1 MNRGGVAGSQRFAF
15 MAGLPRSGS
24 TLIANLL
31 NQRQDTHATRLT
43 DTAEVFRTI
52 LMDMRRTEQYRSGA
66 RYVDTLLSGILPALY
81 REDSATLIVDKCRL
95 WGTPYYRRALAE
107 ALDYPPRILAPVRPL
122 TEIVASFVRLCR
134 AAPDNYI
141 DRAMVAED
149 FHSYWRKPID
159 DARVDW
165 LLLPNGHLGS
175 AMLGLHGAYQDDS
188 ADLFHVIEY
197 GTLTTDPLP
206 VMRGIE
212 AFLDL
217 EPFDY
222 SFTQIAGQP
231 HNDAEVYGIPNM
243 HHVRERIERIDPAPE
258 TILSPYAMARCELE
272 DFWS

>member
-1 MNRGGVAGSQRFAF
+1 MTRFAF
-15 MAGLPRSGS
+15 LAGLPRSGS
-24 TLIANLL
+24 TLLASILAQRDDVHVTGLSDASEVIRHAHLVMPDAENYRAGETGQRDALL
-31 NQRQDTHATRLT
+31 RNA
-43 DTAEVFRTI
+43 
-52 LMDMRRTEQYRSGA
+52 
-66 RYVDTLLSGILPALY
+66 LPAMYAHIDAPLV
-81 REDSATLIVDKCRL
+81 IDKSRS

-107 ALDYPPRILAPVRPL
+107 ALDYPPRILSPVRPL

-134 AAPDNYI
+134 ASPDNYI
-141 DRAMVAED
+141 DRAMISED

-175 AMLGLHGAYQDDS
+175 AMLGLHGAYQEDS

-197 GTLTTDPLP
+197 AALTTDPLP

-222 SFTQIAGQP
+222 SFSQIVGQP

-258 TILSPYAMARCELE
+258 TILSPYGMARCELE